1 MSITYLI
8 TYTSAGYPSSL
19 HTDTPDETAASLK
32 RLKLVKDV
40 TVHKITYTEIP
51 SSPTR
56 RKAQP
61 GVTHDQD

>member
-19 HTDTPDETAASLK
+19 QTDTPEETAASLK

-40 TVHKITYTEIP
+40 TVHAIEYKEIGNDLR
-51 SSPTR
+51 PTKEAR
-56 RKAQP
+56 VLPEKP
-61 GVTHDQD
+61 